1 MNLRADEILEADHA
15 ELDRLHNDAERSLAN
30 DDLDQ
35 MYRKLDLFWARL
47 AMHIRAE
54 HLHLFPALLQM
65 TKSDT
70 DMVDLIRLLRIDHDF
85 FMTEIARLIKNLRAA
100 SNSNATEVMQA
111 TREALEKIAVR
122 LEDHNKLEESRLYP
136 LASDLGGAESELLA
150 LKVRKELDNFPT
162 RFKIV

>member
-1 MNLRADEILEADHA
+1 MNLCADEILEADHA
-15 ELDRLHNDAERSLAN
+15 ELDRLLTDVIQALA
-30 DDLDQ
+30 DGDLNQ
-35 MYRKLDLFWARL
+35 SYTKLDLFWARL

-54 HLHLFPALLQM
+54 HLHLFPALLQQN
-65 TKSDT
+65 KADPEI
-70 DMVDLIRLLRIDHDF
+70 VDLIRLLRIDHDF

-111 TREALEKIAVR
+111 AREALEKIAER

-150 LKVRKELDNFPT
+150 LKVRKELDNFPP
-162 RFKIV
+162 RFKVV